1 MWIRSEDRAELV
13 GQGVRL
19 RRELAPGDAHDPI
32 APEGELAISRAVAL
46 EALPRG
52 VDGVAVQLD
61 DDALV
66 GPEGVGLVWAE
77 GLVHR
82 RPRQRVS
89 LREVEE
95 RRFEV
100 ASDDGLTLLALGL
113 EGASEGLAPLA
124 SRVPR
129 DQGIEG
135 EQAPEAAD
143 LRLVE
148 GMLEL
153 LGGYDR
159 GEVEEGSCGV
169 GDRDDVVDGDFVGR
183 ELAAVCLDS
192 RAP

>member
-19 RRELAPGDAHDPI
+19 RRELAPGDAHDPV
-32 APEGELAISRAVAL
+32 APESQLPISRAVAL
-46 EALPRG
+46 EGLSPR

-66 GPEGVGLVWAE
+66 RPEGVGLVWAE
-77 GLVHR
+77 RLVHR
-82 RPRQRVS
+82 RLRQPVS

-95 RRFEV
+95 RRLEV
-100 ASDDGLTLLALGL
+100 ASDDGLALLALDL
-113 EGASEGLAPLA
+113 EGASEGLCPLA

-129 DQGIEG
+129 DQGSEG
-135 EQAPEAAD
+135 NRACEPAD

-148 GMLEL
+148 SMLEL

-159 GEVEEGSCGV
+159 GEVEEGSRRV
-169 GDRDDVVDGDFVGR
+169 GHRNAVVDGDLVG
-183 ELAAVCLDS
+183 
-192 RAP
+192 